1 MRLFPIIKDDVRMRL
16 DRWLKVNFQRP
27 QSFFQ
32 RHLRQKRIFLFDAS
46 TQRRVKVE
54 ASFVLPDDANLRI
67 GMTPAL
73 FHELT
78 DGGVWNKLPSDTS
91 KHDLPPELALPILFE
106 DEFFVALHKP
116 VHLATQLGTG
126 MTDSVASRYL
136 HYKLVHRLDKETSG
150 VLLLAKT
157 RLAAADMATL
167 FRDNKVQKT
176 YVALVHGT
184 PALGRSG
191 EIDEPIDGQPAQTS
205 YKVLKPT
212 HPRPDQ
218 GSWTTTWLEL
228 RPHTGRKHQLRRHCA
243 HVLKAP
249 IVGDHRYSVPSP
261 RKTLHEMGTTLQ
273 TYRGR
278 MMLHAHQLS
287 FVHPVTKA
295 RVVVTCPDATFPDPK
310 SPR

>member
-191 EIDEPIDGQPAQTS
+191 IEAHSSTTRSRLLDDYMVGAPSSHRAEAPATPS
-205 YKVLKPT
+205 LCPCSEST
-212 HPRPDQ
+212 DCRRP
-218 GSWTTTWLEL
+218 S
-228 RPHTGRKHQLRRHCA
+228 
-243 HVLKAP
+243 
-249 IVGDHRYSVPSP
+249 I
-261 RKTLHEMGTTLQ
+261 
-273 TYRGR
+273 
-278 MMLHAHQLS
+278 
-287 FVHPVTKA
+287 
-295 RVVVTCPDATFPDPK
+295 
-310 SPR
+310 